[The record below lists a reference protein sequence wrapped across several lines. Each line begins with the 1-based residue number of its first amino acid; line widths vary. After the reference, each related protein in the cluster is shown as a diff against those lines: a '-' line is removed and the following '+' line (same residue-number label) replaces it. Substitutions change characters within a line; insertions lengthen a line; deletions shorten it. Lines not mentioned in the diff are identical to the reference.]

1 MATDLI
7 RYDVLVQQALRSVV
21 RKVLADGARDGLPGA
36 HHFYVSFDTN
46 APGVKI
52 TNRLHMM
59 YPEEMTIVLQHQFW
73 DLSVSDTGFEVSLS
87 FEKIPE
93 RLIVPFDA
101 VTGFFDPSVKFGLKF
116 EAVTAEAEES
126 EAKPAGKGRKG
137 KGKGETAEEPV
148 QIGRRPKLQPKEIQG
163 KNAAVKQMQ
172 GEELPGKEAA
182 GDPPAAAAET
192 SPGAEQGPPRDAGDT
207 GKDGAGA
214 EVVSLDAFRKKK

>member
-21 RKVLADGARDGLPGA
+21 RKVLADGAKDGLPGA
-36 HHFYVSFDTN
+36 HHFYISFDTN

-52 TNRLHMM
+52 TNRLHTM
-59 YPEEMTIVLQHQFW
+59 YPEEMTIVLQHQYW
-73 DLSVSDTGFEVSLS
+73 DLSVSETGFEVSLS

-116 EAVTAEAEES
+116 EAVTAEAEDIDE
-126 EAKPAGKGRKG
+126 KPAAKDRKPRAKADSSG
-137 KGKGETAEEPV
+137 EPV
-148 QIGRRPKLQPKEIQG
+148 QIGRKSKAQPKAQP
-163 KNAAVKQMQ
+163 KTPA
-172 GEELPGKEAA
+172 PEA
-182 GDPPAAAAET
+182 PPVPAAET
-192 SPGAEQGPPRDAGDT
+192 AAVEQGPPQDAADT
-207 GKDGAGA
+207 PKDGGPGA

>member
-21 RKVLADGARDGLPGA
+21 RKVLADGAKDGLPGA

-116 EAVTAEAEES
+116 EAVTAEAEEA
-126 EAKPAGKGRKG
+126 AKPAGKGRKG
-137 KGKGETAEEPV
+137 KGKAEGSEEPV
-148 QIGRRPKLQPKEIQG
+148 QIGRKPRAQPKE
-163 KNAAVKQMQ
+163 A
-172 GEELPGKEAA
+172 PTKEAA
-182 GDPPAAAAET
+182 GETPPEAAEAAPVT
-192 SPGAEQGPPRDAGDT
+192 EQGPQREAADAP
-207 GKDGAGA
+207 KDGAGA